1 MYSKEESKQMRMD
14 FWEGFRKYS
23 APKRRA
29 AGKNRFWMLEKT
41 GIKAI
46 NMKFELLRDEA
57 LVGVAVFHRD
67 KYKEGLYYEKYE
79 SLRGIL
85 GEAFGD
91 KLIWH
96 PDYISEEGRT
106 YSFIYLKQ
114 ENTGIYKPE
123 TWQDVYSFFYEN
135 MMIFEDIFI
144 EYKDFIQ
151 EIEE

>member
-1 MYSKEESKQMRMD
+1 MYSKEETKQTRLN

-41 GIKAI
+41 GIKAV
-46 NMKFELLRDEA
+46 NMKFELLRKEA
-57 LVGVAVFHRD
+57 LAGIAIFHND
-67 KYKEGLYYEKYE
+67 KYKEGLYYEKFE
-79 SLRGIL
+79 CLRGIL
-85 GEAFGD
+85 ADAFGD

-106 YSFIYLKQ
+106 YSFIYVRKD
-114 ENTGIYKPE
+114 NADIYKPE
-123 TWQDVYSFFYEN
+123 SWEDTYRFFYEN
-135 MMIFEDIFI
+135 MMMFEDIFT
-144 EYKDFIQ
+144 EYKDFIR